1 MGIKCYDNKSGQT
14 KTEIKKTK
22 KINSNEKKPLSVRDG
37 KVGHNSN
44 NISIPPH
51 PKDPESGPK
60 KDKKSS
66 SENKKKESEEKKMK
80 NNGGNSYNDNLFKKK
95 KNDQK
100 VYEIDGSCNKNNNIS
115 NIINNSQNK
124 KSIPLSYPDLNK
136 DKDYHLLCPDCNDHY
151 PTIRDI
157 SYDLKKN
164 DFVISYEC
172 DCFNNKEIR
181 KSSNMKNFIIN
192 KKPSDESIFFLSREK
207 KNEIYNL
214 LEKYKEVF
222 QEYQI
227 VKNIIDNDVV
237 TDMSV
242 APIAEFKS
250 NMSLRAKIN
259 SSKNISINQ
268 ENPNFK
274 ESYFKSSYINR
285 LANKESNLEISENL
299 QINDDFNNL
308 DKNTFKKKY
317 NKSKLSSI
325 KEDKE
330 ENYIKYRRN
339 ANIKGN
345 YKKILS
351 IIQLES
357 GDIAFGTSDR
367 KIIIWNIIFNS
378 LINQI
383 EDNGNVNCLLEFKN
397 NFLLSGNSINEIFLW
412 DINSNINC
420 ISKFSGH
427 QKSIN
432 SLVKCLDNF
441 FASASND
448 GTIKIWNY
456 EQKKELGIKMAHEGA
471 VLCMIL
477 LKNGDLCSGSEDNTI
492 KIWDWQNG
500 ILKKTIDTEQN
511 SIRCL
516 YELNDGTLLSGS
528 NEKKIQI
535 WKEFIKIKEIEG
547 HDCQINSLYQINEN
561 NFVSCSDNIKIWE
574 LNNFTCCQIL
584 TDHDKNVT
592 GIIKLK
598 DNNLASCS
606 EDTTI
611 IIWTQC

>member
-1 MGIKCYDNKSGQT
+1 MGVTCYDNKIKRMAQPIDPPIIIDST
-14 KTEIKKTK
+14 KQKPRK
-22 KINSNEKKPLSVRDG
+22 KIKNPVITRDR
-37 KVGHNSN
+37 KVEYNSN
-44 NISIPPH
+44 NKKANLVSKEDKRDIP
-51 PKDPESGPK
+51 KEKNKEVEG
-60 KDKKSS
+60 DKKR
-66 SENKKKESEEKKMK
+66 NG
-80 NNGGNSYNDNLFKKK
+80 GGNSNNNSSFGKE
-95 KNDQK
+95 KNDENANEK
-100 VYEIDGSCNKNNNIS
+100 DFGFNKIDNGSDIVNN
-115 NIINNSQNK
+115 QNK
-124 KSIPLSYPDLNK
+124 KTTIKWYSDFNG
-136 DKDYHLLCPDCNDHY
+136 KDYNLLCPDCNDHY

-157 SYDLKKN
+157 SYDTKQK
-164 DFVISYEC
+164 DFSLSYEC
-172 DCFNNKEIR
+172 DCFNNKKIR
-181 KSSNMKNFIIN
+181 KSYMINFIYI
-192 KKPSDESIFFLSREK
+192 KKPSFDSVFFLSK
-207 KNEIYNL
+207 QILNKIKDL
-214 LEKYKEVF
+214 LEEHKNDFEGF
-222 QEYQI
+222 QIAQ
-227 VKNIIDNDVV
+227 NIFAKAA
-237 TDMSV
+237 TDMSM
-242 APIAEFKS
+242 APLPDIFKS
-250 NMSLRAKIN
+250 NISLRHKIN
-259 SSKNISINQ
+259 ASKNIGINQ
-268 ENPNFK
+268 ENLNFK
-274 ESYFKSSYINR
+274 ESYYKSSNING
-285 LANKESNLEISENL
+285 LVNKESNLEISENF
-299 QINDDFNNL
+299 QINDDFDNL

-330 ENYIKYRRN
+330 ENYIKYRRK
-339 ANIKGN
+339 ADIKKDN
-345 YKKILS
+345 KEILS

-357 GDIAFGTSDR
+357 GDIAFGTSDC
-367 KIIIWNIIFNS
+367 KIIIWNIIKNS

-383 EDNGNVNCLLEFKN
+383 EDNGSVNCLLEFKN
-397 NFLLSGNSINEIFLW
+397 NFLLSGNSINDIFLW

-420 ISKFSGH
+420 ISIFSGH

-456 EQKKELGIKMAHEGA
+456 KQKKELGIKMDHKGA

-477 LKNGDLCSGSEDNTI
+477 LKNGDLCSGSEDKTI
-492 KIWDWQNG
+492 KIWDWQRG
-500 ILKKTIDTEQN
+500 ICKNTIDTFQN

-528 NEKKIQI
+528 NEKLIQI
-535 WKEFIKIKEIEG
+535 WKEFKIIKEIEG